1 MTGISEMKVSC
12 FERYIA
18 QSKERFLQQEML
30 YRVSV
35 FVVGGGLV
43 WLGWAGLAWLG
54 LVWLLVVVVVCFFFC
69 LYSFDFSKG
78 IQSPSDGS
86 KNSSIDTYL

>member
-35 FVVGGGLV
+35 FVVGGGLA
-43 WLGWAGLAWLG
+43 WLGLAGLAWLG
-54 LVWLLVVVVVCFFFC
+54 LVCLLLLVVGFFVCLFF
-69 LYSFDFSKG
+69 
-78 IQSPSDGS
+78 I
-86 KNSSIDTYL
+86 

>member
-54 LVWLLVVVVVCFFFC
+54 LVWLLVVVVVFFFFVFIH
-69 LYSFDFSKG
+69 LIFPKESRAHLMAPR
-78 IQSPSDGS
+78 I
-86 KNSSIDTYL
+86 LV